1 MTEPYEPI
9 HLMVRRAAKRYPDRP
24 AIEQE
29 DGSLT
34 YRELLARVDGLGA
47 ALLAAGAGPG
57 ALVAVLADRP
67 ADVITS
73 LLAVLETGG
82 AFVPLDP
89 EFPAVTFPAV
99 LGEVQPRWWLVA
111 PGLMDTAE
119 RLRAG
124 HGLAAELIPIAR
136 PPRQA
141 EADAAPAAPAADIAV
156 EIDPDALCYVY
167 FTSGSTGR
175 PKGIA
180 GRLKAID
187 HFVRWEIETFGVGEG
202 TRVSQLTS
210 PAFDA
215 FLRDAFVPL
224 AAGGTICVPPS
235 RETVLDGA
243 RLADWIDRQGVNLMH
258 CTPSVFRSLLASVP
272 GAERFPSLKRI
283 LMAGEPLL
291 PADVRRW
298 RAVFGDRIEL
308 VNFYGPS
315 ETTMIKLFHRVRPED
330 AEAKTIPVGQPMPGC
345 RALVVDDKGQPCPPG
360 RIGEIYI
367 RTPYRSL
374 GYLNQ
379 PERTA
384 EVFIRN
390 PWSDRADDIVYK
402 TGDLGRLREDGGFE
416 VIGRRDHQVKIRGI
430 RVELAP
436 IEERLREHAAVAEA
450 VVADRTD
457 IQGNKFLCAYVAL
470 RTEIETGRLA
480 EHLRATLPEAMIP
493 SAWVILEALPRTLS
507 GKVDRKALPDPG
519 QGGGKGRDYTT
530 PRTPVEEEICAL
542 FAELLGLPRTGI
554 HDSFFEMGGHSLLAT
569 LLLSRLRARFGVEV
583 ALRQIFRSP
592 TVAELAP
599 IVTQLQMAQED
610 EAEMAALLREVGG
623 LSDEA
628 ADEMLEAETR
638 ADVR

>member
-1 MTEPYEPI
+1 MTEQHEPI
-9 HLMVRRAAKRYPDRP
+9 HRMVRRAAERFPGHT

-34 YRELLARVDGLGA
+34 YRELLNRADGLCS
-47 ALLAAGAGPG
+47 ALRKAGAEPG
-57 ALVAVLADRP
+57 DLVAVLADRP
-67 ADVITS
+67 ADVIVS
-73 LLAVLETGG
+73 MLAVLEAGC

-99 LGEVQPRWWLVA
+99 LGEVRPRWWLTG
-111 PGLMDTAE
+111 PQWIETAG
-119 RLRAG
+119 RLRAE
-124 HGLAAELIPIAR
+124 HGLDAELIPI
-136 PPRQA
+136 
-141 EADAAPAAPAADIAV
+141 DGPAVGEPGSSV
-156 EIDPDALCYVY
+156 EMSPDSLCYVY

-202 TRVSQLTS
+202 ARVSQLTS

-224 AAGGTICVPPS
+224 AAGGTVCVPPS

-243 RLADWIDRQGVNLMH
+243 RLADWIDRSGLSLVH
-258 CTPSVFRSLLASVP
+258 CTPSVFRSLLGSGP
-272 GAERFPSLKRI
+272 GPDRFPSLQRI

-291 PADVRRW
+291 PADVKRW

-345 RALVVDDKGQPCPPG
+345 RALVVDDKIQPCPPG

-379 PERTA
+379 PDRTA

-390 PWSDRADDIVYK
+390 PWSDKADDIVYK

-430 RVELAP
+430 RVELGP
-436 IEERLREHAAVAEA
+436 IEERLREHEAVAEA
-450 VVADRTD
+450 AVVDRNDT
-457 IQGNKFLCAYVAL
+457 QGNKFLCAYVAL
-470 RTEIETGRLA
+470 RSEIATARLA
-480 EHLRATLPEAMIP
+480 EHLRAALPESMIP

-507 GKVDRKALPDPG
+507 GKIDRKALPDPG
-519 QGGGKGRDYTT
+519 QEGGGTGRTYTA
-530 PRTPVEEEICAL
+530 PRTPVEDGLCAI
-542 FAELLGLPRTGI
+542 FAELLGLPRIGI

-569 LLLSRLRARFGVEV
+569 LLLSRIRTRFGVEV
-583 ALRQIFRSP
+583 ALRQIFRNP
-592 TVAELAP
+592 TVEGLAP
-599 IVTQLQMAQED
+599 IVTQLQLDQED
-610 EAEMAALLREVGG
+610 EAEMAVLMREIQG

-628 ADEMLEAETR
+628 ADEILNAEAE